1 MCGKMI
7 VYAFGMLYLSFCVG
21 FWLKLYSYG
30 IKRNKIILSIFGPL
44 MVFISTNRVA
54 WSYIDSKAQE
64 AGVSLTFISKLFYML
79 RLVRLNI
86 QWFPV
91 FVGFKTEAIL
101 RAERSKVVVKE
112 DAKKRQSNRVF
123 RRKSY
128 EFYDDCHSYG
138 FI

>member
-1 MCGKMI
+1 MYGNMLL
-7 VYAFGMLYLSFCVG
+7 YAFGMLYLSFCVG

-30 IKRNKIILSIFGPL
+30 IKRNKIRLSIFGPL

-54 WSYIDSKAQE
+54 WSYIDVKAKE
-64 AGVSLTFISKLFYML
+64 AGVNLTFISKLFYML

-101 RAERSKVVVKE
+101 RAEKSKVVVKE

-123 RRKSY
+123 RSKSY

>member
-1 MCGKMI
+1 MYSSLL
-7 VYAFGMLYLSFCVG
+7 VYAFVMLYLSFCVG

-30 IKRNKIILSIFGPL
+30 IKRNKIILSILGPL
-44 MVFISTNRVA
+44 TVFISVNRVA
-54 WSYIDSKAQE
+54 WSYIDEKAQE
-64 AGVSLTFISKLFYML
+64 EGVSLTFISKLFYML

-101 RAERSKVVVKE
+101 RAEKNKVIVKGE
-112 DAKKRQSNRVF
+112 AKKRQSNRVF

-128 EFYDDCHSYG
+128 EFYDNCHSYG
-138 FI
+138 VI